1 MVNSI
6 LGNLTGNASV
16 VAVLIAIAIASIA
29 ILLLAVAYK
38 RDAKKMAKRGEQP
51 DESLF
56 NEFYKK
62 LYSAFFDDQDPD
74 EVAVKIGVS
83 IEEYYKLC
91 RLTGNVPNP
100 KKLIVHKIEA
110 VFALLVGLIL
120 GFTVNILFMLIFLVI
135 ALYLNSAELNALKN
149 KSNQLK
155 EEMANDVPRF
165 MDLLK
170 TEVSA
175 LPIEIAINALCEKMD
190 CLLTRELSKALHEM
204 ELGSNSW
211 IGALEQVA
219 EKYNVDT
226 LSSLVLDITT
236 AYTKG
241 VSVAGAIRR
250 KTAEIRT
257 SSILK
262 YKEEASSMTSKILIP
277 VIAFQFLPLMILIL
291 FPVVASIGGMM

>member
-1 MVNSI
+1 MNGLFSNMTQDPAMIAVLAAI
-6 LGNLTGNASV
+6 VIASV
-16 VAVLIAIAIASIA
+16 FF
-29 ILLLAVAYK
+29 LLLAFAYS
-38 RDAKKMAKRGEQP
+38 REAKKMAARGKKP
-51 DESLF
+51 DTWLF
-56 NEFYKK
+56 GDFYVK

-74 EVAVKIGVS
+74 EVAVKLGVS
-83 IEEYYKLC
+83 VEEYYKPC
-91 RLTGNVPNP
+91 RLTGDTPNVM
-100 KKLIVHKIEA
+100 KLIVHKLEA
-110 VFALLVGLIL
+110 VFVLVIGLIL
-120 GFTVNILFMLIFLVI
+120 GLTVNLILMIVCLFL
-135 ALYLNSAELNALKN
+135 ALYLNSAETNALKN
-149 KSNQLK
+149 KSKRLRD
-155 EEMANDVPRF
+155 EMADDVPRF

-241 VSVAGAIRR
+241 VSVEHAIRR
-250 KTAEIRT
+250 KSAEIRT
-257 SSILK
+257 TSILR
-262 YKEEASSMTSKILIP
+262 YKEEASAMTSKILIP
-277 VIAFQFLPLMILIL
+277 VIVFQFMPLMILIL
-291 FPVVASIGGMM
+291 YPVIASIGGML